1 MALPVTT
8 IDDERGAPCPPSTSL
23 ASRSRLGSSWS
34 SLARSAMPN
43 WSTRRNALRAPTT
56 EKHGS
61 SLWRSATR
69 EAILRALEDPPAGLE
84 ELRAVQL
91 QEHVGR
97 VRDGLV

>member
-1 MALPVTT
+1 LPA
-8 IDDERGAPCPPSTSL
+8 IYL
-23 ASRSRLGSSWS
+23 AGIPIPARLVLE
-34 SLARSAMPN
+34 LARAFRDAELVD
-43 WSTRRNALRAPTT
+43 TAERLEGAYDREARIVAL
-56 EKHGS
+56 EIS
-61 SLWRSATR
+61 DR

>member
-1 MALPVTT
+1 MA
-8 IDDERGAPCPPSTSL
+8 DY
-23 ASRSRLGSSWS
+23 
-34 SLARSAMPN
+34 
-43 WSTRRNALRAPTT
+43 RAPTSIYLAGIPIPARLVLELARAFRDAELVDT
-56 EKHGS
+56 AERLEGAYDREARIVALEIS
-61 SLWRSATR
+61 DR

>member
-1 MALPVTT
+1 MPA
-8 IDDERGAPCPPSTSL
+8 IYL
-23 ASRSRLGSSWS
+23 AGIPIPARLVLE
-34 SLARSAMPN
+34 LARRLRDAELVD
-43 WSTRRNALRAPTT
+43 TAERLEGAYDREARIVAL
-56 EKHGS
+56 EIS
-61 SLWRSATR
+61 DR

>member
-1 MALPVTT
+1 MAAHT
-8 IDDERGAPCPPSTSL
+8 PPTSIYL
-23 ASRSRLGSSWS
+23 AGIPIPARLVLE
-34 SLARSAMPN
+34 LAR
-43 WSTRRNALRAPTT
+43 ALRDAELVDTA
-56 EKHGS
+56 ERLEGAYDREARIVALEIS
-61 SLWRSATR
+61 DR